1 MKEPVV
7 LFTGTSTIVAVK
19 DVPKIHQRISIDYF
33 PSGYKFCVWTYSE
46 KEGNVFKSTKLPAGQ
61 YSILGWSDEISVE
74 QMKVILPPPFI
85 GVETYLW
92 DFEKKFFSARSYTE
106 SYASFLTANNIGR
119 ELLLIK
125 I

>member
-1 MKEPVV
+1 METVV
-7 LFTGTSTIVAVK
+7 LSTGTSTIVAVK
-19 DVPKIHQRISIDYF
+19 PPEGSSDLHIKYWQTPALVYLKPKGEFGHGLI
-33 PSGYKFCVWTYSE
+33 P
-46 KEGNVFKSTKLPAGQ
+46 LPAGQ

-106 SYASFLTANNIGR
+106 SYASFLTANNIER

-125 I
+125 K